1 MRLAAEVKPC
11 ENHGLFRSRLVRS
24 LHKIDSPTSDVQE
37 EVFSLVY
44 RLEWDFEAQRTE
56 AVRIVVCT
64 VLSQRQK
71 KICFSLGQIDHQTA
85 PSNQRIGPQNDKLAR
100 IRRGNR
106 LSFREASV
114 LKNIA
119 PVGLD
124 CRLCN
129 RLEKGA
135 PSAGS
140 ALLSCSLNRPTPAA
154 GRTLLPLPG
163 RSGAAGWAGFA
174 RKPTAASPC
183 RTRPRWLW
191 LSVRPASG

>member
-1 MRLAAEVKPC
+1 MCKCGEGIFSPSGLRCGLLPKSSLARITACFARAAHRSGVNRRLYGAFPAPEEDLLQPGS
-11 ENHGLFRSRLVRS
+11 NRSS
-24 LHKIDSPTSDVQE
+24 NS
-37 EVFSLVY
+37 
-44 RLEWDFEAQRTE
+44 
-56 AVRIVVCT
+56 
-64 VLSQRQK
+64 
-71 KICFSLGQIDHQTA
+71 

-114 LKNIA
+114 LRNIA

-183 RTRPRWLW
+183 RTRPRWPW